1 MYNFLSQLLNP
12 VIIFS
17 NMITIFF
24 VFFFLLNKIFKKKIF
39 KFITNI
45 IILIFLIF
53 CFLPVGYYSLHYLEK
68 DFVNQKN
75 FQDIDNI
82 IILSGSEDPSL
93 TFLTK
98 KINLN
103 HASERLVEAIRLANI
118 NKNSKIIFLGGGS
131 KYKNNFNESD
141 VAKIFFEN
149 MNFNMT
155 NVKFFPT
162 SKNTIQNLED
172 LKKIINYKQKNLI
185 ITSAFH
191 MKRTLIISKEI
202 GINFVP
208 YPVDHRSIL
217 INENNII
224 NIYKD
229 FDIGKNISMFN
240 IFFREML
247 GILAF
252 KLLY

>member
-1 MYNFLSQLLNP
+1 MTILFL
-12 VIIFS
+12 I
-17 NMITIFF
+17 
-24 VFFFLLNKIFKKKIF
+24 FFLLNKIFKKKIF
-39 KFITNI
+39 KFFYKTIL
-45 IILIFLIF
+45 LIFLIF
-53 CFLPVGYYSLHYLEK
+53 CFLPVGYYGMYYLEK

-75 FQDIDNI
+75 FQNIDNI
-82 IILSGSEDPSL
+82 IILSGSEDPAL

-103 HASERLVEAIRLANI
+103 QGSERLVEAIKLANL
-118 NKNSKIIFLGGGS
+118 NKNSKIKFLGGVSG
-131 KYKNNFNESD
+131 YKNNFNESD

-149 MNFNMT
+149 MNFNMKK
-155 NVKFFPT
+155 VKFFPT
-162 SKNTIQNLED
+162 SKNTIQNLKD
-172 LKKIINYKQKNLI
+172 LKKIMNDKQKNLI

-202 GINFVP
+202 GIDFVP

-217 INENNII
+217 IYENSII

>member
-1 MYNFLSQLLNP
+1 MTILF
-12 VIIFS
+12 VI
-17 NMITIFF
+17 
-24 VFFFLLNKIFKKKIF
+24 FFLLNKIFKKKIF
-39 KFITNI
+39 KFFYKI
-45 IILIFLIF
+45 ILLIFLIF
-53 CFLPVGYYSLHYLEK
+53 CFLPVGYYGMYYLEK

-75 FQDIDNI
+75 FQNIDNI
-82 IILSGSEDPSL
+82 IILSGSEDPAL

-103 HASERLVEAIRLANI
+103 HGSERLVEAIKLANL
-118 NKNSKIIFLGGGS
+118 NKNSKIKFLGGES
-131 KYKNNFNESD
+131 EYKNNFNESD

-149 MNFNMT
+149 MNFNMKK
-155 NVKFFPT
+155 VEFFPT
-162 SKNTIQNLED
+162 SKNTIQNLKD
-172 LKKIINYKQKNLI
+172 LKKIINDKQKNLI

-202 GINFVP
+202 GIDFVP
-208 YPVDHRSIL
+208 YPVDYRSIL
-217 INENNII
+217 IYENSII

-240 IFFREML
+240 IFFSEML